1 LGAEIWG
8 DITRDIFILAF
19 QSLGAEIWGDI
30 TRDIFIL
37 AVKGLGA
44 KSITRDI

>member
-1 LGAEIWG
+1 
-8 DITRDIFILAF
+8 
-19 QSLGAEIWGDI
+19 LGAEIWGDI